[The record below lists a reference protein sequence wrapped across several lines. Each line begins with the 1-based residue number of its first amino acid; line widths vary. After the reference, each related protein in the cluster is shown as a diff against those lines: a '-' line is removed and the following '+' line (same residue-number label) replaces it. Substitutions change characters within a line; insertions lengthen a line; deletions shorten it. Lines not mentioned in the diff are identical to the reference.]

1 MQSLC
6 NMKAICFDLDDTLYK
21 EIDFLSSGYRAVA
34 EHVAMTSGLCA
45 DEICNS
51 LIEWYMSGENPF
63 RMLADRFRKCSLE
76 DCLDIYRNHF
86 PDIHLD
92 EETRNALD
100 ALKSEGCLL
109 GLVTDG
115 RRTSQMNKIRALHL
129 AEWMPEEL
137 IIINDSPDVFKPSPA
152 GYEAFA
158 SKARALAPGEPLD
171 FIYVG
176 DNTAKDFLYPN
187 RRGWKTVCLLDDGR
201 NIHKQSFDLAP
212 EYRPQTII
220 HSLEELKTSSFE
232 LK

>member
-1 MQSLC
+1 
-6 NMKAICFDLDDTLYK
+6 MKAVCFDLDDTLYK
-21 EIDFLSSGYRAVA
+21 EIDFLTSGYRVVA

-51 LIEWYMSGENPF
+51 LIEWYESGENPF
-63 RMLADRFRKCSLE
+63 RMLADRFRTCSLE

-86 PDIHLD
+86 PDIRLD
-92 EETRNALD
+92 QETINTLD

-137 IIINDSPDVFKPSPA
+137 IIINDSPDVFKPSSA

-158 SKARALAPGEPLD
+158 SKASALASDQSLD

-187 RRGWKTVCLLDDGR
+187 QHGWKTVCLLDDGQ
-201 NIHKQSFDLAP
+201 NIHKQSFDLAS